1 MALGGARPG
10 AGRPKGSTNRPQLCN
25 ALTQAQI
32 DGLIAKAHDLA
43 LGGDPTLLKFI
54 LEQIYGKAPQ
64 SFEMPGEGEFVAIA
78 GFESCLRSAACSGLA
93 RNISPCF
100 VRL

>member
-1 MALGGARPG
+1 MALSGARPG

-54 LEQIYGKAPQ
+54 LEQIYSKAPQ

-78 GFESCLRSAACSGLA
+78 GFNFIINGDANPDNQAHA
-93 RNISPCF
+93 
-100 VRL
+100 